1 MKSSGYI
8 KKTIRLM
15 LCVGILFNF
24 QFSTFNSAHAQS
36 PLSDSAAAYVLT
48 CGPGNDFYTTFG
60 HSAIRIC
67 DPARGI
73 DLVYNYGTFD
83 FDTPHFYW
91 KFMRGQ
97 LDYQLGRTSFGHFM
111 AEYASEGRFVTQQ
124 RLHFDA
130 RQTANLYL
138 LLEQNYLPEYRYYRY
153 DFFRDNCA
161 TRVRDMVAM
170 AIGKGDTVLG
180 SDWQAEP
187 RSYRRLVS
195 DNLRGTLEWWRL
207 GIDMLF
213 GLPADHRATDME
225 RMFLPLEMRD
235 IYAATLWRGDCG
247 NANIAAPSEQLLPET
262 RQPLAASFPPV
273 VAFALLLVL
282 VAVMTWKGWRRPWMD
297 RVLFVLAGLVGLFLV
312 FMWVG
317 TDHYC
322 TQWNLNILWANPLLI
337 LVAIRLERSPRWS
350 LWLLDACFAAAAVW
364 VLWCGLAPAI
374 LLLILTLALRT
385 SVHLFRR

>member
-1 MKSSGYI
+1 MNRMVKFVFLACLG
-8 KKTIRLM
+8 M
-15 LCVGILFNF
+15 VFNF
-24 QFSTFNSAHAQS
+24 HFSIFNSIHAQS
-36 PLSDSAAAYVLT
+36 PLSDSATAYVLT

-60 HSAIRIC
+60 HTAIRIC
-67 DPARGI
+67 DPTRGI
-73 DLVYNYGTFD
+73 DQVYNYGTFD
-83 FDTPHFYW
+83 FNTPHFYW
-91 KFMRGQ
+91 KFMRGR
-97 LDYQLGRTSFGHFM
+97 LDYQLGRTTFAHFM
-111 AEYASEGRFVTQQ
+111 AEYAAEGRSVSQQ
-124 RLHFDA
+124 RLCMDA
-130 RQTANLYL
+130 REVANLYI
-138 LLEQNYLPEYRYYRY
+138 LLEQNYLPEYRCYRY

-161 TRVRDMVAM
+161 TRVRDMVAL
-170 AIGKGDTVLG
+170 AIGKGDTIIG

-195 DNLRGTLEWWRL
+195 DNLKGTLEWWRL

-225 RMFLPLEMRD
+225 RMFLPFELRD

-247 NANIAAPSEQLLPET
+247 NANMVTPSEQLLPEQ
-262 RQPLAASFPPV
+262 REPLGSSFPPV

-282 VAVMTWKGWRRPWMD
+282 VAVMTWKGWWRPWMD
-297 RVLFVLAGLVGLFLV
+297 RVLFVLAGVVGLFLV

-350 LWLLDACFAAAAVW
+350 LWLLDACFAVAAVW
-364 VLWCGLAPAI
+364 VLWCGLSPAI

>member
-1 MKSSGYI
+1 MKTVKMKIQSCFLKVVCLFLVFHFSS
-8 KKTIRLM
+8 LN
-15 LCVGILFNF
+15 L
-24 QFSTFNSAHAQS
+24 AHAQS
-36 PLSDSAAAYVLT
+36 PLSDSACAYVLT

-60 HSAIRIC
+60 HSAIRIS

-73 DLVYNYGTFD
+73 DQVYNYGTFD

-97 LDYQLGRTSFGHFM
+97 LDYQLGRTNFSHFM
-111 AEYASEGRFVTQQ
+111 SEYASEGRFVSQQ

-130 RQTANLYL
+130 RQTANLYM
-138 LLEQNYLPEYRYYRY
+138 LLEENYRPEYRYYRY

-161 TRVRDMVAM
+161 TRVRDMVVLAM
-170 AIGKGDTVLG
+170 GKNDTILG
-180 SDWQAEP
+180 SDWQAAP

-195 DNLRGTLEWWRL
+195 DNLKGTLEWWRL

-225 RMFLPLEMRD
+225 RMFLPLQMRD
-235 IYAATLWRGDCG
+235 IYAATLWRGECG
-247 NANIAAPSEQLLPET
+247 NAYIVSPSQQLLPET
-262 RQPLAASFPPV
+262 RQPLSASFPPV
-273 VAFALLLVL
+273 VVFALLLVL
-282 VAVMTWKGWRRPWMD
+282 VVVMSWKQWWRPWMD

-322 TQWNLNILWANPLLI
+322 TQWNLNILWANPLLL
-337 LVAIRLERSPRWS
+337 LVAIRLNRSPLWS
-350 LWLLDACFAAAAVW
+350 LWLLVGCFVVAAVW
-364 VLWCGLAPAI
+364 TVCCGLSPAI
-374 LLLILTLALRT
+374 LLLILTLAFRIVGYLRQQ
-385 SVHLFRR
+385 